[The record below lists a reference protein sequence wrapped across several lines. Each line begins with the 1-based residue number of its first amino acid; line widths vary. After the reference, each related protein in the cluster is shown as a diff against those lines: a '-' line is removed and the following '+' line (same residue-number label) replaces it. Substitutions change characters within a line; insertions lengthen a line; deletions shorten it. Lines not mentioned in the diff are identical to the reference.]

1 MKQYFGTTFSLHALI
16 YLKVSQLLGQHS
28 FFGIVTCKI
37 GLRNECL
44 LSFTGSLL
52 AQIGRIKQGH
62 PLKTKFTH

>member
-1 MKQYFGTTFSLHALI
+1 MKQYFGTRFSLHALM

-44 LSFTGSLL
+44 PLSAHCNFTGLNSEN
-52 AQIGRIKQGH
+52 
-62 PLKTKFTH
+62 